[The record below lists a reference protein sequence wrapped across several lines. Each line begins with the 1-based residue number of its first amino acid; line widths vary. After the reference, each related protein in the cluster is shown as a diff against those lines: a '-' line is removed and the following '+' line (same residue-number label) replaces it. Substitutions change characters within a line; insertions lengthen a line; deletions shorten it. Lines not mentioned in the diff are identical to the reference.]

1 MRIRRSVLILG
12 SLLWLA
18 GCGNAEKPAPIDSHK
33 SQDVSENPEP
43 AKPAEIPQMP
53 TRPKLPEKPRG
64 FIPSFTDV
72 TEEAGIAFERYDDM
86 RGQHRI
92 LEVNGGGVALF
103 DYDADGLLDV
113 FFANG
118 CKLPLKKDRGNFTS
132 RLYRN
137 LGDGRFEDVTEAAG
151 LIGTAYCQ
159 GVAVGDDNSDGFDD
173 LYVNCQGENA
183 FWRNNGDGTFTN
195 VIKET
200 GTDVKRWGSSAA
212 WTDFDQDGHLDLYV
226 VNYVQASDDPPKLCP
241 DAESPDGYTQCPP
254 TMFPAAD
261 DVLFLSDGRG
271 GFRDATLELGITGVD
286 GKGLGIAVFDFNR
299 DGRPD
304 IYVAN
309 DGMPNF
315 LYVNRGESAQ
325 PRFENQ
331 AGLLG
336 ASVNLEGKAEASMG
350 VACGD
355 YDADGWP
362 DLLLTH
368 FYAETNTLYHNL
380 EGQAFLDQTIGSGL
394 GPSSRLSLG
403 FGTEFFDAQN
413 NGRLDLLITNGHI
426 DDMRHKPGNPPYA
439 MRPQLYRN
447 EGGRFLEVS
456 AWAGEFFQKSWIGRG
471 LAVGDWDNDGD
482 VDAVITHQKTR
493 SAILR
498 NDSSPLPQSILL
510 KLVGGRGSNRS
521 AVNAVV
527 ETEGLETPLLREVIG
542 GGSFQSSSDRRVH
555 LGLGDR
561 TILPKLKIT
570 WPSGQ
575 VDEWP
580 NLPPGSYIV
589 QEGRRP
595 LPVPR
600 PN

>member
-1 MRIRRSVLILG
+1 MRINVFAVVLG
-12 SLLWLA
+12 CLLCLV
-18 GCGNAEKPAPIDSHK
+18 GCENAEESVPPKKSNPVSPMPPAPGTAVNASSK
-33 SQDVSENPEP
+33 PEAKGRQRP
-43 AKPAEIPQMP
+43 A
-53 TRPKLPEKPRG
+53 G
-64 FIPSFTDV
+64 FIPSFSDV
-72 TEEAGIAFERYDDM
+72 TEAAGISFERYDDM

-92 LEVNGGGVALF
+92 LEVNGGGVAFF
-103 DYDADGLLDV
+103 DYDADGRLDV

-118 CKLPLKKDRGNFTS
+118 CRLPLKKDRGNFTS

-137 LGDGRFEDVTEAAG
+137 EGNGQFQDVTASAG
-151 LIGTAYCQ
+151 LVWTAYCQ
-159 GVAVGDDNSDGFDD
+159 GVAVGDDNGDGFDD
-173 LYVNCQGENA
+173 LYINCQGGNA

-200 GTDVKRWGSSAA
+200 GTDVARWGSSAA
-212 WTDFDQDGHLDLYV
+212 FADLNQDGNLDLYIV
-226 VNYVQASDDPPKLCP
+226 DYIQASDDPPKLCP
-241 DAESPDGYTQCPP
+241 DAESPDGYSQCPP

-261 DVLFLSDGRG
+261 DVVFLSDGQG
-271 GFRDATLELGITGVD
+271 GFRNATEELGITGVD

-304 IYVAN
+304 VYVAN

-331 AGLLG
+331 AGFLG
-336 ASVNLEGKAEASMG
+336 ASVNRDGKAEASMG

-355 YDADGWP
+355 YDADGWQ

-380 EGQAFLDQTIGSGL
+380 EGQAFLDETVASGL
-394 GPSSRLSLG
+394 GPSSRLTLG
-403 FGTEFFDAQN
+403 FGTEFFDPDN
-413 NGRLDLLITNGHI
+413 NGRLDLVIANGHI
-426 DDMRHKPGNPPYA
+426 DDLRHKAGHPPYA

-447 EGGRFLEVS
+447 EGGRFVDVS
-456 AWAGEFFQKSWIGRG
+456 PWAGDYFQASWIGRG

-482 VDAVITHQKTR
+482 LDAAISHQKGP
-493 SAILR
+493 SVLLR
-498 NDSSPLPQSILL
+498 NDSARLPPSLLL
-510 KLVGGRGSNRS
+510 KLVGGTRSNRS
-521 AVNAVV
+521 AVHAVV
-527 ETEGLETPLLREVIG
+527 ETAGLDLPLLREVIG
-542 GGSFQSSSDRRVH
+542 GGSFQSHSDRRVH
-555 LGLGDR
+555 LGLGEK

-580 NLPPGSYIV
+580 DVEPGSYIV
-589 QEGRRP
+589 VEGREP
-595 LPVPR
+595 LPAA
-600 PN
+600 NEN